1 MNDMNDNNQ
10 QQNNQSIDD
19 YSPPAAN
26 NAASVPPVIQDQLN
40 KDAQAAPTPQPDPV
54 QMPSAQDLAHGSS
67 PVKVA
72 EPAQPAQPA
81 APMPQAQSS
90 SNKTSTSAQID
101 EESLEAQNI
110 FVMLGVEEGSDEER
124 ESFLDELQSV
134 IWEDFLEK
142 DAELLITS
150 EEKKGLD
157 ELKVKELP
165 EEEKQ
170 EEIVAYLEKLIPDLE
185 EILLEKALELKEDL
199 FRERLK
205 DMKEHFQGKEDT
217 LKEITGAEEL
227 LMQGKWKTAAKRL
240 NTAVKA
246 AS

>member
-1 MNDMNDNNQ
+1 MNDNNNQ
-10 QQNNQSIDD
+10 QQNNQGIDN
-19 YSPPAAN
+19 YSPPQDTPEAPAA
-26 NAASVPPVIQDQLN
+26 VPPVIQDQLN
-40 KDAQAAPTPQPDPV
+40 KDAQAASTPQPDPV

-72 EPAQPAQPA
+72 EPAQPAVPA

-90 SNKTSTSAQID
+90 GNKTSTSPQID

-157 ELKVKELP
+157 ELKAKELS

-227 LMQGKWKTAAKRL
+227 LMQGKWKAATKRL
-240 NTAVKA
+240 NTAVKT